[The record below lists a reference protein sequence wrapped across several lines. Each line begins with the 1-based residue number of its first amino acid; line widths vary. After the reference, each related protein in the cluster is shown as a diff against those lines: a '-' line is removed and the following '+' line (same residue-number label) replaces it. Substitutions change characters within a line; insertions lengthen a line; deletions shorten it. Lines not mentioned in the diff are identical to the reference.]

1 MASRIV
7 QGDVYEYKFSFNQ
20 SHVEKFAEASGDYNP
35 VHFDKDFARKTI
47 FKRTIIHGFLSGS
60 VFSKVFGT
68 LFPGNGTIYL
78 KQDMK
83 FYSPMFVD
91 TEYIAVFTVIST
103 DVGRNR
109 ATVDTHVKDDQGQ
122 IFIKGEAMIQHQ
134 SIF

>member
-1 MASRIV
+1 MSRIV
-7 QGDVYEYKFSFNQ
+7 QGDVYEYKFTFTQ
-20 SHVEKFAEASGDYNP
+20 SQVEKFAEASGDYNP
-35 VHFDKDFARKTI
+35 VHLDKDFAKKTI

-91 TEYIAVFTVIST
+91 TEYFAVFTVIST
-103 DVGRNR
+103 DVGKNR
-109 ATVDTHVKDDQGQ
+109 ATIDTQVKDDQGQ
-122 IFIKGEAMIQHQ
+122 IFIKGEAVIQHQ